1 MMNNLPA
8 YIKKLTPM
16 QQLTCEAMASNPNIG
31 TNEVAKLV
39 NISPETVRKYKRN
52 PQFNEA
58 VYNRFMEISGGRL
71 VQVVDSMIREASEG
85 NVQAATLI
93 LKHYGKLED
102 KITVRIESPFEKF
115 LKMGNIDEAVVDEN
129 EAKEVADGLV
139 GANIDQLPPRNP
151 INDKPKTRVQR
162 ENKKIKEITDKS
174 YKEQHRKKRRNE
186 AYLLRKR
193 AEAVG
198 LKPLGGGRQRENVRK
213 DWIKELRNR
222 EKLKKSK

>member
-1 MMNNLPA
+1 MSNNLPA

-16 QQLTCEAMASNPNIG
+16 QQLTCEAMAANPNIG
-31 TNEVAKLV
+31 SNEVAKLV

-102 KITVRIESPFEKF
+102 KITLRIESPFEKF
-115 LKMGNIDEAVVDEN
+115 LKIGNLEEAVVDE
-129 EAKEVADGLV
+129 EIAKEISNEFIGLDL
-139 GANIDQLPPRNP
+139 DQLPPRNP
-151 INDKPKTRVQR
+151 DNDRPLARKRK
-162 ENKKIKEITDKS
+162 ENKKLKKIKEES
-174 YKEQHRKKRRNE
+174 YKEEHRKKRRNE
-186 AYLLRKR
+186 AYLLRRR

-198 LKPLGGGRQRENVRK
+198 LKPLGNGRQRENVRK
-213 DWIKELRNR
+213 EWIRELRKR